1 MDKYQRFLRNIAKEP
16 HNKRARKRLMER
28 ELKKLNN
35 NDTGTSDGV
44 DGGVSGRDTDGA
56 DCSKNDKA

>member
-16 HNKRARKRLMER
+16 RNNRARKRLMER

-35 NDTGTSDGV
+35 NDTETSDGV
-44 DGGVSGRDTDGA
+44 DGGVSRRDTDGA
-56 DCSKNDKA
+56 DGFKNDKA

>member
-16 HNKRARKRLMER
+16 RNNRARKRLMER